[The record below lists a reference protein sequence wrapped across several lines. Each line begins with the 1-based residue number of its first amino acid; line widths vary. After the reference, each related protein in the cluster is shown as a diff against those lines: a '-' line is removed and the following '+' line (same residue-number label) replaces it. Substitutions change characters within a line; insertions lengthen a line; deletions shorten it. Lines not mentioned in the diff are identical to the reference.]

1 MIRALL
7 FCIAVLCV
15 QPMVAGAAI
24 QTATVYAVSG
34 GVSGTGM
41 SGLVEYTYDDTS
53 FDPTG
58 DDGCLGTGCTGS
70 EVPLSSITVTLWG
83 NNKFFNT
90 SFSTSDCSEV
100 AITTAAAGG
109 PIYIISCAKDGTS
122 LTATNNTSAQLNSSY
137 EKGLTGI
144 FFSESK
150 PASWDATAF
159 PYTPKAVP
167 ALPFYGLLVLG
178 GLTGL
183 FGLRKIK
190 RLKSKTKVS
199 KNC

>member
-7 FCIAVLCV
+7 FSIAVLCV
-15 QPMVAGAAI
+15 QPMVTEAAI

-41 SGLVEYTYDDTS
+41 SGLVEYTYDDTI
-53 FDPTG
+53 DPGGG
-58 DDGCLGTGCTGS
+58 DFCLGAGACIGPPPV
-70 EVPLSSITVTLWG
+70 ELASITVHLWG
-83 NNKFFNT
+83 NNKFFNA
-90 SFSTSDCSEV
+90 SFGTSDCSDVE
-100 AITTAAAGG
+100 ITTAAAGG

-183 FGLRKIK
+183 FGLRKTK
-190 RLKSKTKVS
+190 RLKP
-199 KNC
+199 

>member
-7 FCIAVLCV
+7 FGIAVLGV
-15 QPMVAGAAI
+15 QPMVTEAAI

-34 GVSGTGM
+34 GVSGSGM
-41 SGLVEYTYDDTS
+41 SGLVEYTYDDTI
-53 FDPTG
+53 DPG
-58 DDGCLGTGCTGS
+58 GGEFCLGDSACIGPPPV
-70 EVPLSSITVTLWG
+70 ELASITVKLWG
-83 NNKFFNT
+83 NDKFFNE
-90 SFSTSDCSEV
+90 SFGTLDCFDV
-100 AITTAAAGG
+100 DIITAAAGG
-109 PIYIISCAKDGTS
+109 PFYMISCAKDGAS
-122 LTATNNTSAQLNSSY
+122 LSATNVTSAQLNSSY

-190 RLKSKTKVS
+190 RLKP
-199 KNC
+199 

>member
-7 FCIAVLCV
+7 FSIAVLCV
-15 QPMVAGAAI
+15 QPMVTEAAI

-41 SGLVEYTYDDTS
+41 SGLVEYTYDDNS
-53 FDPTG
+53 FDPTI
-58 DDGCLGTGCTGS
+58 DIGCLGTGCTGNG
-70 EVPLSSITVTLWG
+70 EVQLSSITVSLWG

-90 SFSTSDCSEV
+90 SFGTSDCSEV
-100 AITTAAAGG
+100 IIMTAASGMAN
-109 PIYIISCAKDGTS
+109 YEISCAKDGTS
-122 LTATNNTSAQLNSSY
+122 LSRTNVTSAQLNSSY
-137 EKGLTGI
+137 QSGLTGI
-144 FFSESK
+144 FFFESK

-159 PYTPKAVP
+159 PYKPEVVP

-190 RLKSKTKVS
+190 RLKS
-199 KNC
+199 